1 LLGEEFQKNLVEK
14 IELSIPNI
22 VALIVMPPYCSVD
35 DRLVLIG
42 VATGLSNGIERLQV
56 KCEEIEAE
64 VTIIDNK
71 LFEEDVESS
80 TLLEIAAS
88 RLLLPYQLLKGKDY
102 FKELETRYKMRKIK
116 ESLSNLIMDHSSIA
130 HELLIDPR
138 YFVND
143 ILTRLSHLL
152 PGILE
157 HMQNMDAPPNTLLLN
172 YLDALN
178 ALQKEGIIHSKD
190 NYFMIDKQLIERT
203 LGKSPLRTFMIG
215 RAQKMLDNLLRMNL
229 SGAFDLL
236 HLIHPRSSIEGL
248 LMQRTFKSAELPS
261 REEFLFYPTFTRIA
275 SLKESSSLDE
285 MLSRIESPSPVK
297 NITIQRFG
305 EVLNEVY
312 LITYEVNEASKN
324 AILKRYPSWISLKWG
339 PLALWTLGTQNFSI
353 LGKTRME
360 RECAGI
366 SYLIKKGVQVP
377 RILEASFENKMI
389 IREYIEGE
397 SLATILKKVIK
408 NKASSEDE
416 MVIEKV
422 GETVAKIHGAGV
434 TLGDCKPENFVVQYN
449 SNLVAVDFEQS
460 VLGGNEA
467 WDLAEFLY
475 FMGHYADPLDPLDSV
490 IEITSKFIK
499 GYVENGGDPK
509 NFLDAAKIKY
519 AKTFTPITLPNVIY
533 TISKTCKKESKSY
546 IKA

>member
-1 LLGEEFQKNLVEK
+1 MLGEELQKNLVET
-14 IELSIPNI
+14 IELIIPNT
-22 VALIVMPPYCSVD
+22 VALLLMPHYYSVD
-35 DRLVLIG
+35 NHLILIG
-42 VATGLSNGIERLQV
+42 VATGLSGGIERLQV
-56 KCEEIEAE
+56 KCEEIETE

-88 RLLLPYQLLKGKDY
+88 RLLLSYQPIKGKDY

-116 ESLSNLIMDHSSIA
+116 ESLSNLIMDHASIA

-157 HMQNMDAPPNTLLLN
+157 HIQNMDDHPNTLLLD
-172 YLDALN
+172 YLGALN
-178 ALQKEGIIHSKD
+178 ALKREGILHSKD
-190 NYFMIDKQLIERT
+190 DYFIIDKRFIEKT

-248 LMQRTFKSAELPS
+248 LIQRTFKSAELPR
-261 REEFLFYPTFTRIA
+261 REEFLYYPTATRIA

-285 MLSRIESPSPVK
+285 MLARIESSRVK
-297 NITIQRFG
+297 NIRIQRFG

-312 LITYEVNEASKN
+312 LIIYEVNETSKN

-360 RECAGI
+360 RECAAI
-366 SYLIKKGVQVP
+366 SYLSKKGIQVP

-397 SLATILKKVIK
+397 SLATILRKVIK
-408 NKASSEDE
+408 NKGPSKDE
-416 MVIEKV
+416 VVIEKV
-422 GETVAKIHGAGV
+422 GETVAKIHDAGA
-434 TLGDCKPENFVVQYN
+434 TLGDCKPENFIVQP
-449 SNLVAVDFEQS
+449 SSDLMAVDFEQS
-460 VLGGNEA
+460 GLGGNEA

-475 FMGHYADPLDPLDSV
+475 FMGHYADPLDPLDRV
-490 IEITSKFIK
+490 VEITSAFIK
-499 GYVENGGDPK
+499 GYVEHGGDSK

-533 TISKTCKKESKSY
+533 AISKTCKKESKLYS
-546 IKA
+546 KA